1 MTEKLYILYAS
12 QTGTAEDLAF
22 EINDI
27 AKSKNIVT
35 DLKELDDISLEKFK
49 EIKKVMVITS
59 TTGEGDIP
67 YNGELFF
74 EKLFGTADINL
85 SQMRYGVIALG
96 DSSHYEFCKAGRDI
110 DERLKYLGAFCILD
124 RLECDYDTEGS
135 IEWASKFFNLLNNH

>member
-1 MTEKLYILYAS
+1 MTDKLYILYAS

-110 DERLKYLGAFCILD
+110 DERLKYLGANCILD
-124 RLECDYDTEGS
+124 RLECDLS
-135 IEWASKFFNLLNNH
+135 LIHI